1 MKPNAKTQMDTT
13 LKFDGAESETT
24 GRIRS
29 GLMTNQFT
37 GYMNDGREVNFGRGP
52 TRGNQDHAARRVG
65 PPATRDA
72 FRAAPTAALPSTT
85 KTRNPDYINGGAQ
98 VRTPGGTRAWDP
110 RAGQNYSGNPDKIR
124 IGQSGGPAYGATEKG
139 SRPSTAGGQTDFNYG
154 PGKQY

>member
-13 LKFDGAESETT
+13 LKFDGAEKETT

-65 PPATRDA
+65 APVTRDA
-72 FRAAPTAALPSTT
+72 YRAAPTAAMPSTRISDPDSINQGSQYRGQGGT
-85 KTRNPDYINGGAQ
+85 QVQKPTNPDQ
-98 VRTPGGTRAWDP
+98 
-110 RAGQNYSGNPDKIR
+110 IR
-124 IGQSGGPAYGATEKG
+124 RGQSGGPDYGATSKG
-139 SRPSTAGGQTDFNYG
+139 RRPGTAAGQTDFNYG
-154 PGKQY
+154 PKSQY